1 MITEQN
7 QQQMKKPFSHIHNIY
22 LTPLRSEQ
30 QKCASTI
37 FTTTSQLH
45 ADEIHFIFSLKIR
58 VKRLDMVY

>member
-1 MITEQN
+1 
-7 QQQMKKPFSHIHNIY
+7 MKKPFSHIHNIY